1 MNSRIII
8 SGMALAAMVCGCA
21 GNGKSD
27 SQPAVAEKAPLVS
40 VVTAARQTVP
50 QEEVYSSTVQAN
62 VVNNI
67 APQSGN
73 RIVKLNVEVGDF
85 VSAGQVLAEMDR
97 VQLDQAALKLK
108 NDEVELARV
117 KALLGEG
124 GISQSDYDALELAFN
139 VSKTSY
145 QNLLD
150 NTILRAPVSGV
161 VSARNYDRGDMY
173 AMSSPIYTVQQN
185 TPVKILVAVS
195 ETDYSRVKKGD
206 KVSITADALPGKT
219 FTGSV
224 SRVYPVIDPA
234 SHTVKVEVLIPNAD
248 RLVRPGMYVRVTLN
262 MGDRDSI
269 VVPDAAVVKQQGSG
283 QRMVYVLN
291 ADNTVSIKLVTLG
304 RHFGMNYEIL
314 SGLEDGDRVVT
325 EGQSALKSGIKVE
338 VAQ

>member
-1 MNSRIII
+1 MNNKLMM
-8 SGMALAAMVCGCA
+8 GMALAAVVCSCA
-21 GNGKSD
+21 GKGGENV
-27 SQPAVAEKAPLVS
+27 QQTVAEKAPVVS
-40 VVTAARQTVP
+40 VVTATRQTVP

-85 VSAGQVLAEMDR
+85 VSAGQVL
-97 VQLDQAALKLK
+97 DQAALKLK

-139 VSKTSY
+139 VSKSSY

-173 AMSSPIYTVQQN
+173 TMSSPLYVVQQI
-185 TPVKILVAVS
+185 TPVKVLVGVS
-195 ETDYSRVKKGD
+195 EADYSRVKKGD

-234 SHTVKVEVLIPNAD
+234 SHTVKVEILIPNAD
-248 RLVRPGMYVRVTLN
+248 RLVRPGMYVRATIN

-269 VVPDAAVVKQQGSG
+269 VVPDAAVIKQQGSG
-283 QRMVYVLN
+283 QRQVYVLGD
-291 ADNTVSIKLVTLG
+291 DNTVSLKLVTLG
-304 RHFGMNYEIL
+304 RHFGMNYEVI

-325 EGQSALKSGIKVE
+325 GGQAGLKSGVKVE

>member
-1 MNSRIII
+1 M
-8 SGMALAAMVCGCA
+8 GMVFAAAVCGCA
-21 GNGKSD
+21 GNGGDDAQQSV
-27 SQPAVAEKAPLVS
+27 SEKTPIVT
-40 VVTAARQTVP
+40 VVTATRQIVP

-85 VSAGQVLAEMDR
+85 VSAGEVLAEMDR

-108 NDEVELARV
+108 NDETELARV

-161 VSARNYDRGDMY
+161 VSARNYDCGDMY
-173 AMSSPIYTVQQN
+173 AMASPIYVVQQI
-185 TPVKILVAVS
+185 TPVKILVGVS

-206 KVSITADALPGKT
+206 KVSVTADALPGRT
-219 FTGSV
+219 FEGRV

-248 RLVRPGMYVRVTLN
+248 RLVRPGMYARVTIN
-262 MGDRDSI
+262 MGDRNSI

-283 QRMVYVLN
+283 QRLVYVL
-291 ADNTVSIKLVTLG
+291 DSSDVVSVKVVTLG
-304 RHFGMNYEIL
+304 RHFGSSYEIL
-314 SGLEDGDRVVT
+314 SGLGEGDRVVT

-338 VAQ
+338 VSK